1 MATLQAVV
9 DIQDRASS
17 KFHKLTQSSNM
28 FKNALIDLDHKLG
41 EIERKIERITH
52 KSISIK
58 VDLDTSKLDAQF
70 AALEARLMTAGHLG
84 PDGFAMPAGGGG
96 SGGGFGGGS
105 GGGSARNVG
114 NARKELR
121 QGVSLQRLDNGVL
134 GFVSTVFKALLN
146 LGKVIDNI
154 AEPLSRFFVKGLG
167 MAQKFVGMFSESGAE
182 AIGTLVKLAP
192 AFATAAAGAFVLAAA
207 AGVLVLLGTALAAVI
222 GLIASALTSLLVPIA
237 GIATGL
243 AAIIG
248 VIAFAIIPMVK
259 WVSET
264 KQLVDEKTKLNERLR
279 YLTKGSKEYNTTLAK
294 RDELQQKLNKSGAE
308 GIFTTMQTVMEDLKK
323 VIFTDENKKTWVDTL
338 NAGLEALRPL
348 LPIVSFL
355 ANQFSYAVK
364 GVAEKFRDFTAS
376 GEGRMLILSFFASSI
391 PLVEKFASALGAMV
405 RIFMAIGVAA
415 APIVNKMM
423 GDFVGWLSQTA
434 DYLSSPEGLK
444 SLGGFF
450 DTMYPVFKGLVEL
463 LSAFIGGVRDIG
475 VALAPEL
482 SSVISW
488 LREFGGTFVKWVIE
502 TVKKY
507 GPMLARW
514 LKIIGGVIAVMW
526 DAVTKVYDILK
537 PVFEFFTNVI
547 EIALKAYQNFMKF
560 EEAIGVFELL
570 GTVIAVLFYPINL
583 VLEVVKTLLDW
594 IGELFDWLSNSDA
607 AQAIG
612 EVWGSIFGWIN
623 DTVSVAQTLI
633 GVLKD
638 VWGWLTSVFS
648 FGDSTLALPAAPDGS
663 NITAGPNG
671 FDVQFPSMSGG
682 STNPLFGGPTGASGA
697 IVTQPTRALI
707 GEAGPEAVVP
717 LNMTRGSRRLKL
729 GAEGGTHISGDIHVH
744 GVQNLQQF
752 ISEVQKHIA
761 NMPRESGS
769 GMSVG

>member
-17 KFHKLTQSSNM
+17 KFDKLTRSSNV
-28 FKNALIDLDHKLG
+28 FKAALIDLDHKLG

-58 VDLDTSKLDAQF
+58 VDLDTSRLDAQF

-84 PDGFAMPAGGGG
+84 PDGFAMPRSGVRDNMNAVPGVAEKITRAAPQAGRTLTKGL
-96 SGGGFGGGS
+96 
-105 GGGSARNVG
+105 NV
-114 NARKELR
+114 
-121 QGVSLQRLDNGVL
+121 QRADNGVL
-134 GFVSTVFKALLN
+134 GF
-146 LGKVIDNI
+146 
-154 AEPLSRFFVKGLG
+154 LSF
-167 MAQKFVGMFSESGAE
+167 A
-182 AIGTLVKLAP
+182 VKLALNFRHVIEKISGP
-192 AFATAAAGAFVLAAA
+192 VSSFFSTAILHGSRVLSMFGMTAAKSAEQAGAMASAIAPVVVGILGLTAGSFLFVMI
-207 AGVLVLLGTALAAVI
+207 GTALAGVI

-308 GIFTTMQTVMEDLKK
+308 GIFTTMQTVMADLKK
-323 VIFTDENKKTWVDTL
+323 VIFTDENKRTWVDTL
-338 NAGLEALRPL
+338 SAGLEALRPL

-364 GVAEKFRDFTAS
+364 GIAEKFRDFTAS

-482 SSVISW
+482 SSVMSW
-488 LREFGGTFVKWVIE
+488 LREFGGVFVKWVVE

-514 LKIIGGVIAVMW
+514 LKIIGNTIGILW
-526 DAVTKVYDILK
+526 DVATKVFDA
-537 PVFEFFTNVI
+537 FEPLIDLFTNI
-547 EIALKAYQNFMKF
+547 FEAAISIFRAMLKFAD
-560 EEAIGVFELL
+560 VFP
-570 GTVIAVLFYPINL
+570 IIDVLKIVLL
-583 VLEVVKTLLDW
+583 VLLSPFNILIGLVENLFNWLEKLFNW
-594 IGELFDWLSNSDA
+594 IGESEFGQAMADAFETVATVLEKIIGFLSTLFDY
-607 AQAIG
+607 IG
-612 EVWGSIFGWIN
+612 KLGEIPIFGDI
-623 DTVSVAQTLI
+623 L
-633 GVLKD
+633 G
-638 VWGWLTSVFS
+638 S
-648 FGDSTLALPAAPDGS
+648 FNGGGSSNGPLPANMGGGGGMDAMTGNKRP
-663 NITAGPNG
+663 AGKNRG
-671 FDVQFPSMSGG
+671 R
-682 STNPLFGGPTGASGA
+682 GASGA